1 MTRAARPLALL
12 LALLAPA
19 CLQRAVSDPNV
30 IAVSLTTGPNNLD
43 PRIGTDDTSA
53 KLHQLLYD
61 NFMELDDHLR
71 VAPKLAQSL
80 EHPDP
85 LTYIATLRDDVR
97 FHDGRPL
104 TADDVV
110 YTFGQ
115 MLDPTFVSPKKGGY
129 RELAS
134 VEARDAH
141 TVVFHLK
148 KPFESFP
155 INLIMPIVAK
165 GAGADLREHPMG
177 TGPYRFVSY
186 AVDDRVVL
194 APNPNYW
201 GGAPKNAG
209 LVLKI
214 VPDDVMRGLELQKG
228 TMDLVVN
235 DIAPDI
241 VFQMR
246 SNPRLQVVQAPGVDY
261 QYIGLNAQDTILSD
275 VRVRQALAY
284 AVDRAAIVEHLRRGL
299 AEPATGVLSQLSWA
313 AVKDLPDYALNPEK
327 ARQLLDDSGHR
338 DPDGDGPQPRFTLTL
353 KVSNSEFN
361 RLQSSVIQQN
371 LRDVG
376 IQLDVRTY
384 EFATLYADVI
394 AGNFQLYTLQWTAGA
409 LADPDILRR
418 IFHSKQ
424 VPPAGFNRGRY
435 SNPQVDALL
444 ERAADSLDAAERL
457 SLYGDVQRIIAN
469 DVPYVSLWY
478 KTNVAVAQ
486 AGLTGIRL
494 SPIADFTFL
503 KDVARSAAHSN

>member
-1 MTRAARPLALL
+1 MRQAVREGVRNPLLPALFLGLVSVCFGADHSLVNARRAQALL
-12 LALLAPA
+12 GSDVWSEVIRIENDARNSRYPRSLHALVFELAGILWFYTEA
-19 CLQRAVSDPNV
+19 D
-30 IAVSLTTGPNNLD
+30 
-43 PRIGTDDTSA
+43 GTQSFS
-53 KLHQLLYD
+53 LHQGQLAAEKANY
-61 NFMELDDHLR
+61 
-71 VAPKLAQSL
+71 APL
-80 EHPDP
+80 
-85 LTYIATLRDDVR
+85 LRDIEPGFTRWTAVAADVAA
-97 FHDGRPL
+97 GNSLPPEAPL
-104 TADDVV
+104 PNGC
-110 YTFGQ
+110 FI
-115 MLDPTFVSPKKGGY
+115 
-129 RELAS
+129 E
-134 VEARDAH
+134 
-141 TVVFHLK
+141 
-148 KPFESFP
+148 
-155 INLIMPIVAK
+155 
-165 GAGADLREHPMG
+165 
-177 TGPYRFVSY
+177 SY
-186 AVDDRVVL
+186 AALRM
-194 APNPNYW
+194 
-201 GGAPKNAG
+201 
-209 LVLKI
+209 LVARG
-214 VPDDVMRGLELQKG
+214 VPVRE
-228 TMDLVVN
+228 
-235 DIAPDI
+235 
-241 VFQMR
+241 
-246 SNPRLQVVQAPGVDY
+246 PRLLSY
-261 QYIGLNAQDTILSD
+261 YAQGK
-275 VRVRQALAY
+275 VRQAGHTVLAY

-313 AVKDLPDYALNPEK
+313 AVKDLPDNALNPEK
-327 ARQLLDDSGHR
+327 ARHLLDEAGHR
-338 DPDGDGPQPRFTLTL
+338 DPDGDGPLPRFTLTL

-457 SLYGDVQRIIAN
+457 SLYGDVQRLIAN

-503 KDVARSAAHSN
+503 KEVARSAAHSN